1 MPSVHEALGAKIK
14 LATFR
19 NSQQCDFFS
28 VFLRFNLLTPEA
40 VKESAFHGL
49 DKLQVLDIESH
60 LALPKV
66 TKQKKEKETEN
77 DEDEEEEEE
86 EDR

>member
-1 MPSVHEALGAKIK
+1 M
-14 LATFR
+14 
-19 NSQQCDFFS
+19 
-28 VFLRFNLLTPEA
+28 
-40 VKESAFHGL
+40 KESAFHGL

-77 DEDEEEEEE
+77 YDDEQEEEE